1 MHHVLLA
8 VAVLFLLATAASY
21 VGFDSDDIGLAKEAL
36 GVVLALGAI
45 VLWFTRRGDGTA
57 T

>member
-8 VAVLFLLATAASY
+8 VAVLFLLATVAAY

-36 GVVLALGAI
+36 GVVLALGVI
-45 VLWFTRRGDGTA
+45 VLWFTRRGDSTA